1 MNNALA
7 ADPSLRAAAGAP
19 ARRLTDLIDWPTRL
33 HQHAIGLVAVAF
45 LAIYGRAVC
54 PFINGIRIPELLSNL
69 GAIWVAQIVIRE
81 LLLRRFAESP
91 AGRSFPRQGYL
102 IAVGAWLL
110 CGVLALLLH
119 WLRYDSFPWASH
131 VKLLLGY
138 WIIGGGLLAQ
148 WEYVVLEDRARA
160 TAVQYQAVGEH
171 LERIN
176 RRVMEG
182 YVLFTLAPSLAM
194 ALTLARYKF
203 EGLVDRGMM
212 IEVTFLGA
220 FCVTLALA
228 VSFRFGRSLRRD
240 ANAVIEGTR
249 RIEQGEAGVV
259 LDQSRLDELGEV
271 ASGINKMYRELAVK
285 NESLQTQM
293 AEKDAMS
300 RVSLAMSS
308 LMPVDTILDLIVDNA
323 KVVTRAEASALL
335 LLDRQTRKLRF
346 HIARGD
352 KASSL
357 SAVEIDEGA
366 GIAGHVAVTGSALL
380 VADAY
385 ADPRFNRSYD
395 QQTGF
400 RTRSLL
406 TVPMTT
412 RGEVVGVIQVANKLG
427 GKDAAAVFSAA
438 DQQLLESFAAQA
450 AVSLENARLLEATRK
465 MADDLRVALE
475 AERNLTI
482 EKAKMGAYIP
492 RSVLDDIS
500 KNREEKLALGGRTV
514 TATMLFSDIKGFT
527 ALSERLDPQEIVGFL
542 NVYMTAMCN
551 IIEQEGGV
559 VDKFIGDGIMAIFTP
574 GSSTS
579 HAAAAVRAGV
589 RMQQKLGDM
598 RRSDPAISNLQM
610 RVGINTGVVVA
621 GNIGSETR
629 MDYTVIGDNVNVASR
644 IESACRPDGVLVSD
658 STWALIDAA
667 DALRTNYAA
676 EQQPPIQ
683 VKNRD
688 RPVMTIQ
695 LLPLAG
701 GPEHGAGE

>member
-1 MNNALA
+1 
-7 ADPSLRAAAGAP
+7 
-19 ARRLTDLIDWPTRL
+19 
-33 HQHAIGLVAVAF
+33 
-45 LAIYGRAVC
+45 
-54 PFINGIRIPELLSNL
+54 
-69 GAIWVAQIVIRE
+69 
-81 LLLRRFAESP
+81 
-91 AGRSFPRQGYL
+91 
-102 IAVGAWLL
+102 
-110 CGVLALLLH
+110 
-119 WLRYDSFPWASH
+119 
-131 VKLLLGY
+131 
-138 WIIGGGLLAQ
+138 
-148 WEYVVLEDRARA
+148 
-160 TAVQYQAVGEH
+160 
-171 LERIN
+171 
-176 RRVMEG
+176 
-182 YVLFTLAPSLAM
+182 
-194 ALTLARYKF
+194 
-203 EGLVDRGMM
+203 
-212 IEVTFLGA
+212 
-220 FCVTLALA
+220 
-228 VSFRFGRSLRRD
+228 
-240 ANAVIEGTR
+240 
-249 RIEQGEAGVV
+249 
-259 LDQSRLDELGEV
+259 
-271 ASGINKMYRELAVK
+271 VK

-346 HIARGD
+346 RIARGD

-514 TATMLFSDIKGFT
+514 TATLLFSDIKGFT

-579 HAAAAVRAGV
+579 HAAAAVRSRRAHA
-589 RMQQKLGDM
+589 KLGDM
-598 RRSDPAISNLQM
+598 LQRSRHRQP
-610 RVGINTGVVVA
+610 
-621 GNIGSETR
+621 
-629 MDYTVIGDNVNVASR
+629 
-644 IESACRPDGVLVSD
+644 
-658 STWALIDAA
+658 A
-667 DALRTNYAA
+667 DAGRHQYRRWWRATSAA
-676 EQQPPIQ
+676 RRGWITP
-683 VKNRD
+683 
-688 RPVMTIQ
+688 
-695 LLPLAG
+695 
-701 GPEHGAGE
+701 